1 MLWKIVRWAHFLV
14 NDGEWAEQ
22 GQFVYMEEFA
32 DSTCSWLQQLPV
44 FNTVKLLLGDKAAG
58 YQCDYN
64 KNLGC
69 LLG

>member
-14 NDGEWAEQ
+14 NDGEWSEQ

-44 FNTVKLLLGDKAAG
+44 FNTVKLLLGDK
-58 YQCDYN
+58 
-64 KNLGC
+64 
-69 LLG
+69 LLDISVIIIRIWDVY

>member
-44 FNTVKLLLGDKAAG
+44 FNTVKLLLGDK
-58 YQCDYN
+58 
-64 KNLGC
+64 
-69 LLG
+69 LLDISVIIIRIWDVY